1 MTDNFKETIESYAEP
16 LFYNSTGS
24 TEMYK
29 LCVRHLSSAMTAGL
43 AKLSKD
49 YMFPNDILHIVDLEN
64 EKIDIISTKI
74 KLVHLEILK

>member
-1 MTDNFKETIESYAEP
+1 MTDNFKATILAHDEP

-49 YMFPNDILHIVDLEN
+49 YMLPNDVLHIVDLEN
-64 EKIDIISTKI
+64 ESIDIISTKI
-74 KLVHLEILK
+74 KLIALETLK